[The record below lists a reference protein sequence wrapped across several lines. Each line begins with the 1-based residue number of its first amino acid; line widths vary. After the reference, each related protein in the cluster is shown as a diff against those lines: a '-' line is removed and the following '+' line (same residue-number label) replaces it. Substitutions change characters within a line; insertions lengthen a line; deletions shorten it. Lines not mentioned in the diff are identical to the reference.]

1 MYIISVD
8 RIMSA
13 RKNVTMYRDVDEDI
27 KSLVKSAVLEGRNS
41 SPPKTYKECASIVKK
56 RYDVIV
62 TRNNIYN
69 ITKKKQGSKKKR
81 SKSSRRTVNRSQH
94 PLSFD
99 EASQDVKDSVIK
111 KIVNMF
117 VQSDVSSELSD
128 DDEIYTST
136 LKYATVADKIKRD
149 FNVDVDENWVKGILL
164 ANFSEVKSKVKAR
177 RRAMIA
183 RKKRRSQP
191 RPKNK
196 RNMKVETRNGT
207 RDLEYEICNVVF
219 SGTINTSINIDAFM
233 DGNPDAIYNPAK
245 FPGIVIKIEDPPSS
259 VLLFKTGRFVSVGLR
274 EIKNIG
280 AIKKELHE
288 RIESSGFDI
297 SEDEIEADVKNVVLT
312 TSLPDESER
321 LVDLNLLGLM
331 LTSCMYE
338 PEVFP
343 GLIYKLRS
351 NSDGTGRQRA
361 VFLIFSSK
369 KVVCVGIRDVEEI
382 PDILTDF
389 MKSIDELGEEVY
401 IKKFSEK
408 EIPDELRFLDL
419 S

>member
-1 MYIISVD
+1 
-8 RIMSA
+8 MSA

-27 KSLVKSAVLEGRNS
+27 KSLVKSTVIDGRNA
-41 SPPKTYKECASIVKK
+41 SPPKTYKECATIVKK
-56 RYDVIV
+56 KYDVIV

-69 ITKKKQGSKKKR
+69 ITKKKQGIKKKSKPIR
-81 SKSSRRTVNRSQH
+81 SVSRSSA
-94 PLSFD
+94 PIPFD
-99 EASQDVKDSVIK
+99 DARQEVKDSVVK
-111 KIVNMF
+111 KIINMF
-117 VQSDVSSELSD
+117 VQSDVKSELSD

-136 LKYATVADKIKRD
+136 LKYSTVADKIKKD
-149 FNVDVDENWVKGILL
+149 FNVNVDEKWVKGILL
-164 ANFSEVKSKVKAR
+164 SNFSEVKAKVKAR
-177 RRAMIA
+177 RRAMTA
-183 RKKRRSQP
+183 RKKRRSKP
-191 RPKNK
+191 RPRNK
-196 RNMKVETRNGT
+196 CTMKVNTNNGARN
-207 RDLEYEICNVVF
+207 LEYEICNVVF
-219 SGTINTSINIDAFM
+219 SGTINISIDIDAFM

-274 EIKNIG
+274 EIENIG

-288 RIESSGFDI
+288 RIESSGFEI
-297 SEDEIEADVKNVVLT
+297 SEEEIEADVKNVVLT

-382 PDILTDF
+382 PEILTDF
-389 MKSIDELGEEVY
+389 IKSIDDLGEEVY

-408 EIPDELRFLDL
+408 DIPDELRFLDL